1 VPADKLMVVLARH
14 LGVKSVVTTV
24 DGSGVIDELGFEVTR
39 TRVGD
44 AFVSDE
50 LRMEL
55 LGFLP
60 KRWLAEVNGPALE
73 KPETYDAPLADWEHT
88 NKGTIHPKAQI
99 EKTYGGDEVGRF
111 VVRAS
116 KQRIGTAG
124 DLVFELEARV
134 YVEKHYDRFTLR
146 IGDFI
151 RLTDAEAKRKQAV
164 LYGFK
169 NAWIVQTLISRP
181 E

>member
-1 VPADKLMVVLARH
+1 MVSAENTFPDGKCPAVQGICFLVPSFIIIEFSQIVEGARH

-99 EKTYGGDEVGRF
+99 EKIEQRVSLFDKLYLEFGASYDGTITRTEYYQAMHQTRRF
-111 VVRAS
+111 RC
-116 KQRIGTAG
+116 
-124 DLVFELEARV
+124 
-134 YVEKHYDRFTLR
+134 
-146 IGDFI
+146 
-151 RLTDAEAKRKQAV
+151 
-164 LYGFK
+164 
-169 NAWIVQTLISRP
+169 
-181 E
+181 